1 MKFILLGILL
11 FLLYRL
17 MFKTKTVNE
26 PESPMQEPPIQEF
39 ENDGFVDYE
48 ELE

>member
-1 MKFILLGILL
+1 MKFILVGILL

-17 MFKTKTVNE
+17 VFKPKKLDET
-26 PESPMQEPPIQEF
+26 PMEDLPVHDLE
-39 ENDGFVDYE
+39 EDGFVDYE

>member
-1 MKFILLGILL
+1 MKYILLGVLI

-17 MFKTKTVNE
+17 IVKPKSVE
-26 PESPMQEPPIQEF
+26 GPPMEEPPIQEA
-39 ENDGFVDYE
+39 EAEGFVDYE